1 MTHDVHHIVE
11 QLSRAGM
18 RPSQRQWDLLREAG
32 PLAIP
37 PLVDLALD
45 MHKLGGAEPASLGP
59 VHALRLLGEIGA
71 PPEEAIERMIRAT
84 PEPAAPGNH
93 QASYIW
99 WQELPQMVGRWGRSG
114 YNAARRVML
123 DGEIDRESRAIATA
137 SLPYV
142 AEIDPALRDEI
153 VTLLRARLQDEQD
166 AYVLAHVVEALGLLN
181 VADAYADVMAAY
193 KRGAVDRDVLPA
205 AQARQ
210 LLLNPSSLQD
220 LKCVH
225 HTLDE
230 RYNQHGP
237 YSQEQRDAIAAM
249 ARGGALGL

>member
-1 MTHDVHHIVE
+1 MTHDVDHIVE
-11 QLSRAGM
+11 QLGRAGL
-18 RPSQRQWDLLREAG
+18 RPSQRQWELLREAG

-37 PLVDLALD
+37 PLVELALD

-71 PPEEAIERMIRAT
+71 PPEDVIERMIRAT
-84 PEPAAPGNH
+84 PEQAASGNE

-99 WQELPQMVGRWGRSG
+99 WQELPQMIGRWGRSG
-114 YNAARRVML
+114 YNAARRIILNAEV
-123 DGEIDRESRAIATA
+123 EQEARAIAVA
-137 SLPYV
+137 SLPFV
-142 AEIDPALRDEI
+142 AEIEATLRDE
-153 VTLLRARLQDEQD
+153 VVALLRARLQEEQD
-166 AYVLAHVVEALGLLN
+166 AYVLAHVVEALGVLN

-210 LLLNPSSLQD
+210 LLLNPLSTQD

-225 HTLDE
+225 HSLDE
-230 RYNQHGP
+230 RYDQHGP
-237 YSQEQRDAIAAM
+237 YSQAQRNAMAEM
-249 ARGGALGL
+249 ARGGAIGS